1 MGRYIGPKHR
11 LSRRFAENIGGY
23 AKTPLARKPYM
34 PGQHGPTGKRRKPS
48 TYSRGVNEKQKLKA
62 FFNLRESAFRRYV
75 DMAMRMEGN
84 SGENLI
90 QLLER
95 RLDNM
100 VYRMGLALTP
110 RAARQLVAHGHVN
123 VNGRKVDVSS
133 YSVSPGDVVSLREKS
148 KGHLQVKE
156 AISQFK
162 DLVPYVKRDDAKCEA
177 TLVTLPA
184 RSDIPVHIE
193 ERLVIEFLSR

>member
-23 AKTPLARKPYM
+23 AKTPLARKPHL
-34 PGQHGPTGKRRKPS
+34 PGQHGPTARRRKPS
-48 TYSRGVNEKQKLKA
+48 TYSKGMAEKQKLKA
-62 FFNLRESAFRRYV
+62 YFNLRERPFRRYV
-75 DMAMRMEGN
+75 GIAIRMAGN

-110 RAARQLVAHGHVN
+110 RAARQLVAHGHVE
-123 VNGRKVDVSS
+123 VNGKKVDVAS
-133 YSVSPGDVVSLREKS
+133 YIVEPSQVVGIREKS
-148 KGHLQVKE
+148 RKHIQVQE
-156 AISQFK
+156 AIQQYS

-177 TLVTLPA
+177 TLVTTPP
-184 RSDIPVHIE
+184 RGEIPLHIE
-193 ERLVIEFLSR
+193 ERLVIEFLSK